1 MAEIILFHSVLG
13 LRAGVTDA
21 AERLRA
27 AGHTVH
33 TPDLYDGEVFDDYP
47 TAMAWVKSNGG
58 FAELASRTRAAVA
71 ELPEALVYAGFSN
84 GGCSAELLAATRPGA
99 RAVVLLHAALPLEAL
114 DVQGAWPADLPVQVH
129 YAAEDPFRDEQHY
142 LDAFEAEVLASG
154 SGYEFFEY
162 PVSGHLFTDPG
173 LPEEYHPEAA
183 ETLFSRVLA
192 FLEQV
197 DRRP

>member
-33 TPDLYDGEVFDDYP
+33 TPDLYEGAVFDDYP
-47 TAMAWVKSNGG
+47 AAMAWVQSIGG
-58 FAELASRTRAAVA
+58 FGELEARTRAAVA
-71 ELPEALVYAGFSN
+71 ELPAEAVYAGFSN
-84 GGCSAELLAATRPGA
+84 GGAAAEVAAVSRPGA
-99 RAVVLLHAALPLEAL
+99 RAVVLLHAALPLKAL
-114 DVQGAWPADLPVQVH
+114 NIEGAWPAGLPVQVH
-129 YAAEDPFRDEQHY
+129 YAADDPFRDEQQY

-154 SGYEFFEY
+154 SSYEFFEY
-162 PVSGHLFTDPG
+162 PVPGHLFTDPG

-183 ETLFSRVLA
+183 EALFARFLA
-192 FLEQV
+192 FLEQL
-197 DRRP
+197 DK